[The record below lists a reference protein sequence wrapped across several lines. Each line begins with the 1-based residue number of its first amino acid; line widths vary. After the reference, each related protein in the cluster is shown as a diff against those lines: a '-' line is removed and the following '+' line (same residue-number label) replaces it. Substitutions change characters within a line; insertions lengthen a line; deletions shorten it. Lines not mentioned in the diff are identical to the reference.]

1 MFKNLQQTYTFDDVL
16 LVPQYSNIETRKSVD
31 IGTKL
36 RDIRLT
42 TPIVSAP
49 MDTVTEHRM
58 ATAMIRKGGLPIL
71 HRYNQP
77 QDQITMY
84 ERVVLDTEL
93 RNPMVGAAVGTSED
107 DMRRVR
113 MLTYAGVKIFCI
125 DVAHGHHIAVE
136 RMIKNMRQKYG
147 SDIHIMAGNIATAEA
162 FTDLSNWGA
171 DSIRV
176 GVGGGSICST
186 RIQTGHGVPTLQS
199 IFDIVNNQQSHNPA
213 AIIADGGIK
222 TSGDIVKAL
231 AAGADAVML
240 GSMLS
245 GTDESPG
252 EVFEQGGQKFKAYRG
267 MASKEAQTDWRGKVS
282 SIEGIASKTKYKG
295 SVSDVIDEINV
306 GIRSGFSYSGVLN
319 IVGLQTR
326 AKFVVQTQAGQ
337 IESSTHILRQ

>member
-1 MFKNLQQTYTFDDVL
+1 
-16 LVPQYSNIETRKSVD
+16 
-31 IGTKL
+31 
-36 RDIRLT
+36 
-42 TPIVSAP
+42 
-49 MDTVTEHRM
+49 
-58 ATAMIRKGGLPIL
+58 
-71 HRYNQP
+71 
-77 QDQITMY
+77 
-84 ERVVLDTEL
+84 
-93 RNPMVGAAVGTSED
+93 
-107 DMRRVR
+107 
-113 MLTYAGVKIFCI
+113 MLF
-125 DVAHGHHIAVE
+125 
-136 RMIKNMRQKYG
+136 R
-147 SDIHIMAGNIATAEA
+147 S
-162 FTDLSNWGA
+162 
-171 DSIRV
+171 
-176 GVGGGSICST
+176 
-186 RIQTGHGVPTLQS
+186 
-199 IFDIVNNQQSHNPA
+199 NNQQSQNPA

-319 IVGLQTR
+319 IVGLQTKS
-326 AKFVVQTQAGQ
+326 KFIVQSHAGQ

>member
-16 LVPQYSNIETRKSVD
+16 LVPQYSNIETRKVVD

-36 RDIRLT
+36 KDLRLT

-49 MDTVTEHRM
+49 MDTVTEYKM
-58 ATAMIRKGGLPIL
+58 AAAMVRKGGLPIL
-71 HRYNQP
+71 HRYNQS

-84 ERVVLDTEL
+84 ERVVLDTEIRDPL
-93 RNPMVGAAVGTSED
+93 VGAAIGTSEED
-107 DMRRVR
+107 WRRVR
-113 MLTYAGVKIFCI
+113 MLRYAGVRIFCI
-125 DVAHGHHIAVE
+125 DVAHGHHVAVE
-136 RMIKNMRQKYG
+136 RMVKNIRHKYG

-199 IFDIVNNQQSHNPA
+199 IFDIVNNQQSQNPA
-213 AIIADGGIK
+213 AIIADVGIK

-326 AKFVVQTQAGQ
+326 AKFIVQTQAGQ